1 MLEMLLK
8 RKRGGQK
15 LSRKIEKLPVFFFF
29 SGSFIQTII
38 NFLFFFFTFA
48 KTQMEK
54 DGTLHFLFSFFAQFF
69 FFFSFSYLLDGNDN
83 IPLVSAFLFCHCQ
96 TFFFL
101 NLNSERTSTV
111 GICSFLKECF
121 PYFCQ

>member
-8 RKRGGQK
+8 RKCGGQK

-29 SGSFIQTII
+29 QVVLSKLSSTSF
-38 NFLFFFFTFA
+38 FFFFTFA

-69 FFFSFSYLLDGNDN
+69 FFLSFIYLLDGNDN
-83 IPLVSAFLFCHCQ
+83 IPLVSAFLSVSNLF
-96 TFFFL
+96 FFFL
-101 NLNSERTSTV
+101 T
-111 GICSFLKECF
+111 
-121 PYFCQ
+121 